1 MTAHAAAQIDEK
13 ALAPYLEKHVAGF
26 RGLRSVTKFSSGQS
40 NPTFRIEA
48 ESGDYVMRAK
58 PPGELLKSAHQV
70 DREYRVMSALANTD
84 VPVPKMLHLSD
95 ETDNPLGR
103 QFYIMEFL
111 DGRVLWD
118 PLLPDL
124 SVEERAETYDQMNK
138 VLAAL
143 HDVDPAAVGLSDFG
157 RPGSYFERQF
167 GRWTKQYRASETET
181 VEDMDALI
189 KWLDENMPEDDG
201 VVSLVHGDYRLD
213 NVMYHKTEP
222 RIIAVLDW
230 ELSTQG
236 HPFGDLGYQCAYW
249 RLPNGGSLRGL
260 GNVERGGKTGLP
272 DETEYVT
279 RYCERRGIDFP
290 ANWEFYVAFSF
301 FRYAAI
307 IQGVYKRGLDGNA
320 SDPEG
325 AIRSGKNVPLIAR
338 LAVEGLEANA

>member
-13 ALAPYLEKHVAGF
+13 ALAPYLEQHVEGF

-48 ESGDYVMRAK
+48 DSGNYVMRAK
-58 PPGELLKSAHQV
+58 PPGQLLKSAHQV
-70 DREYRVMSALANTD
+70 DREYRVMSALAETD
-84 VPVPKMLHLSD
+84 VPVPKMFHLSD
-95 ETDNPLGR
+95 EADNPLGR

-124 SVEERAETYDQMNK
+124 SVAERAETYDQMNK

-143 HDVDPAAVGLSDFG
+143 HDVNPESVGLGDFG
-157 RPGSYFERQF
+157 KPGSYFERQF

-213 NVMYHKTEP
+213 NVMYHRTEP

-249 RLPNGGSLRGL
+249 RLPNEGSLRGL
-260 GNVERGGKTGLP
+260 GNVERGPGTGLP
-272 DETEYVT
+272 EETAYVEK
-279 RYCERRGIDFP
+279 YCERRGIDFP

-325 AIRSGKNVPLIAR
+325 AIRAGKNVPLIAR